1 MRFCLFFLLGLMLA
15 GCASVM
21 DATSDGPIRQYS
33 GSRTTGAAMDDE
45 HIENITTVNIK
56 KADQRLRASHFN
68 VVSYNGVVLLV
79 GQVPNEALRNKAAE
93 VASNVKRVRQVQ
105 NALTVGPNISG
116 GTRFADGW
124 LTTKIKTK
132 YLFNNDLSARRIKV
146 ITENGVVYLM
156 GLVKQREGDLA
167 ARVAQQ
173 TGGTQRI
180 VKAFEYVD

>member
-1 MRFCLFFLLGLMLA
+1 MFMLG

-21 DATSDGPIRQYS
+21 DATSDGPIRQYQ
-33 GSRTTGAAMDDE
+33 GSRTLGSALDDE
-45 HIENITTVNIK
+45 HIEDITAVNIK
-56 KADQRLRASHFN
+56 KADQRLRAAHFA

-79 GQVPNEALRNKAAE
+79 GQVPSEALRNKAAE
-93 VASNVKRVRQVQ
+93 VAANVKRVRQVQ
-105 NALTVGPNISG
+105 NALTAEPNISG
-116 GTRFADGW
+116 GKRFTDGW

-146 ITENGVVYLM
+146 ITEDGVVYLM
-156 GLVKQREGDLA
+156 GLVTQREGDLA

-180 VKAFEYVD
+180 VKAFEYID